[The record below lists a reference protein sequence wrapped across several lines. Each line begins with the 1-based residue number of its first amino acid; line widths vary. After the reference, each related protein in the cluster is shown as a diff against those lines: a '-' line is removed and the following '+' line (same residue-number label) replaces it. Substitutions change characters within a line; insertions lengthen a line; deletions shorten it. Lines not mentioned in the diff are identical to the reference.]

1 MKTLET
7 SRGSCQKVWSEGLV
21 STCSPQHCLFFLP
34 DLARILVILVFLRGS
49 HGWIGKWMN
58 GSSLNASLLTQACH
72 PPKTRSG
79 THSARRPSEMKIA
92 NTMESCGN
100 IQTMHSD
107 IYRYNQIIS
116 DI

>member
-7 SRGSCQKVWSEGLV
+7 SRGSCQKVWSAPVLLNTV
-21 STCSPQHCLFFLP
+21 CFF
-34 DLARILVILVFLRGS
+34 ARSCQNPGNSSFLRGS

-58 GSSLNASLLTQACH
+58 GYSQNASLLTQACH

-107 IYRYNQIIS
+107 IHRYNQIIS
-116 DI
+116 DISF